1 MRRAVVQK
9 DARVQSLC
17 LGSASSFVLVVVVE
31 QVRVREA
38 RVLEGSEAVGR
49 LTIGLGVGMPAVRAL

>member
-1 MRRAVVQK
+1 
-9 DARVQSLC
+9 VQSLC